1 MSENGAW
8 KRRHGVTIAA
18 MNLDPR
24 HLDPRH
30 CYTALLARDA
40 RFDGRFFVGV
50 TSTGVYCRPVCRVRT
65 PRAANC
71 RFFAHAAAA
80 EQQGFR
86 PCRRCR
92 PELAP
97 GHAAVDSSALLA
109 RCAAQLIDG
118 GFLEQQTLAALALRL
133 GISERHLRRI
143 FLDTYSVTPVAYA
156 QTRRL
161 LLAKQLLTDTALPI
175 ADIAMAAGFGST
187 RRMQTLFQQRYRCA
201 PGQWRSGRAAAD
213 QIELSLGYRP
223 PYDWSTQLAFLGARA
238 IAGVEAVDGASYRRS
253 VRLCRGS
260 DQYLGWIEVSHAPAR
275 HSLLLRISPS
285 LTPVLSGVL
294 QRLRQQFDLDSDPAS
309 ISAALADLATP
320 GLRLPGAFDG
330 FEQAVRAVLGQQI
343 SVRAATTLAR
353 RIAQTLGTPV
363 STPFAELTHAFPTA
377 AQLAA
382 TDPAQLQ
389 ALGLTAARARTL
401 CALAAHC
408 ASGALHLDPGADVER
423 TLAQLM
429 ALPGIGHWTAHYIA
443 LRALAW
449 PDAFPHTD
457 LVLRRALGDNPH
469 DVLTRADGWRPW
481 RGYAAI
487 ALWRQSSEAQTK
499 PEETP

>member
-1 MSENGAW
+1 
-8 KRRHGVTIAA
+8 
-18 MNLDPR
+18 MNLDPQ
-24 HLDPRH
+24 H
-30 CYTALLARDA
+30 CYSALLARDA

-71 RFFAHAAAA
+71 RFFASAAAA

-97 GHAAVDSSALLA
+97 GLAAIDSGQALAHSAA
-109 RCAAQLIDG
+109 RLIDG
-118 GFLEQQTLAALALRL
+118 GFLDQQPLAALAARL

-143 FLDTYSVTPVAYA
+143 FVDSHGVTPVAYL

-175 ADIAMAAGFGST
+175 AAIASAAGFGSS
-187 RRMQTLFQQRYRCA
+187 RRLHALFRERYRCQ
-201 PGQWRSGRAAAD
+201 PGEWRTARQPGEG
-213 QIELSLGYRP
+213 IELSLGYRP
-223 PYDWSTQLAFLGARA
+223 PYDWATQLAFMAARA
-238 IAGVEAVDGASYRRS
+238 IAGVESVADDCYRRS
-253 VRLCRGS
+253 VQMHRG
-260 DQYLGWIEVSHAPAR
+260 DTEYRGWIEVRHAPR
-275 HSLLLRISPS
+275 QHSLLLRIAPS
-285 LTPVLSGVL
+285 LTGILSGVL
-294 QRLRQQFDLDSDPAS
+294 QRVRRQFDLDCEPAL
-309 ISAALADLATP
+309 IAAALGELAP
-320 GLRLPGAFDG
+320 AGLRLPGAFDG

-353 RIAQTLGTPV
+353 RIAENLGEAV
-363 STPFAELTHAFPTA
+363 STPFPALTHTFPSA
-377 AQLAA
+377 ARLAA
-382 TDPAQLQ
+382 CEAGQLQ
-389 ALGLTAARARTL
+389 ALGLTGARARTL
-401 CALAAHC
+401 CALAQQC
-408 ASGALHLDPGADVER
+408 ASGALQLEPGADVEATVAR
-423 TLAQLM
+423 LM

-457 LVLRRALGDNPH
+457 LVLRRALGERPADA
-469 DVLTRADGWRPW
+469 LARAEAWRPW

-487 ALWRQSSEAQTK
+487 ALWRRSSEARP
-499 PEETP
+499 PEGDNA